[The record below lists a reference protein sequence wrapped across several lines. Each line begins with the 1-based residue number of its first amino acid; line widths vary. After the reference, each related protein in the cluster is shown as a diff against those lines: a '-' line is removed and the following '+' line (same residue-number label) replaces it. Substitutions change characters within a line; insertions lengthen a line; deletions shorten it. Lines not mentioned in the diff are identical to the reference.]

1 MPPPSRAAV
10 FLALFTVALAGAPA
24 PSQPAVDPL
33 PSWNDTPAKER
44 IRKFVAATTDKAG
57 RDFVPVEQ
65 RVATFDNDGTLWTEQ
80 PMYVEVVFA
89 VDRLRAMARKQPE
102 LRDRPRYKEILASDP
117 DKPPNLSGKEMMEIT
132 AVTHGGMT
140 TAEFDFL
147 VKDWLAT
154 HQHPRFKRPYTE
166 LVYQPMLELLRY
178 LRANGFKTY
187 IVSGGGVDFMRA
199 FAERSYGILPE
210 QVVGTSIVTRYE
222 IRQGIPVLYR
232 LPEFLFNDNFAGK
245 PEGIERHI
253 GRRPFAA
260 FGNSDGDQQM
270 LEWTAAGGGAR
281 LMGLVHHD
289 DAVREYTYDRNSEV
303 GQLDKAWDE
312 AKRRDWLVVSM
323 KNDWRVIYP
332 FERK

>member
-1 MPPPSRAAV
+1 MIRSSRAPI
-10 FLALFTVALAGAPA
+10 FLALLVVVLAGVPA
-24 PSQPAVDPL
+24 PTQPVADPL
-33 PSWNDTPAKER
+33 PSWNETDAKLR
-44 IRKFVAATTDKAG
+44 IRKFVAAVTDKASP
-57 RDFVPVEQ
+57 DYVPVEQ

-80 PMYVEVVFA
+80 PMYVEVVFS
-89 VDRLRAMARKQPE
+89 VDRLRAMARRQPE
-102 LRDRPRYKEILASDP
+102 LRDKPRYKEILASDP
-117 DKPPNLSGKEMMEIT
+117 DKPPNLTGKEMMEII
-132 AVTHGGMT
+132 AITHAGMT
-140 TAEFDFL
+140 TEEFDRL

-154 HQHPRFKRPYTE
+154 HRHPRFKRPYTE
-166 LVYQPMLELLRY
+166 LVYQPMLELLSF
-178 LRANGFKTY
+178 LRATGFQTY

-199 FAERSYGILPE
+199 FAEQVYGIRPE

-222 IRQGIPVLYR
+222 MRRDGPVLLR

-253 GRRPFAA
+253 GRRPFTA

-289 DAVREYTYDRNSEV
+289 DAVREYAYDRNSEV

-312 AKRRDWLVVSM
+312 AVRRNWLVVSM